1 MVKLSTACASGMNNE
16 FEGARASNGEDYDM
30 TRNIV
35 TRLNS
40 MVNSCTPQQ
49 DLSECCIYKV
59 PNLLRNVKPEA
70 YTPQLISIGPLH
82 HGDAKLEIM
91 KREKLICFR
100 EFKGNRMSDERI
112 IDLVNI
118 IRNKEKNIRQ
128 YYSKNFNEIG
138 SMDFILM
145 ILLDAVFIIEFIRES
160 NGDGEIYDEVIS
172 ALQELPSFPFLRL
185 ATSHLGKYGISDE
198 VHNDPKVQRSRHFT
212 DLLRNLMLDG
222 VNVRR
227 FTFDNIKLKYSAV
240 MLRKAGVRFRVARK
254 ECLLNIRFEKGEL
267 EIPCLEVD
275 YSFERFVRNIMAL
288 EQCYKPFEAYICS
301 YIKFL
306 DHLINSAEDVDLLV
320 GKGIILHWLGDDAAL
335 SNMIN
340 KLNEN
345 IGDTSAYYDDICKNM
360 NLHYEN
366 RWNRLKATLE
376 LGYFAHVWRGT
387 GTVVA
392 AILLILTLIQTITSV
407 KSNRPRASCTN
418 LEFSRL
424 KPSSSAALELPF
436 SAEEITAA
444 VRDCDG
450 NKAPGPDGINFLF
463 IKKAWNIIGEDI
475 IQMVDEF
482 YRTNLL
488 PAVCG

>member
-1 MVKLSTACASGMNNE
+1 MRVDKVRGSLLGTISIQRVSTDLPQVLS
-16 FEGARASNGEDYDM
+16 D
-30 TRNIV
+30 
-35 TRLNS
+35 
-40 MVNSCTPQQ
+40 
-49 DLSECCIYKV
+49 CCIYKV

-82 HGDAKLEIM
+82 HGNAKLEIM
-91 KREKLICFR
+91 ESKKWICFS
-100 EFKGNRMSDERI
+100 EFKRNRMSDERI
-112 IDLVNI
+112 MDLVNI

-138 SMDFILM
+138 SRDFIEM
-145 ILLDAVFIIEFIRES
+145 ILLDAVFIIEFIKES
-160 NGDGEIYDEVIS
+160 NDVEDGPKNFEPWMMSDIKEDLELLENQLPFFIIEEIYDEVNR
-172 ALQELPSFPFLRL
+172 ARQELPSIPLLRL
-185 ATSHLGKYGISDE
+185 ATFHFGKYAFPE
-198 VHNDPKVQRSRHFT
+198 VVNTDPKVEGSRHFT

-222 VNVRR
+222 VTERS
-227 FTFDNIKLKYSAV
+227 FTFDTIKLKYSAV
-240 MLRKAGVRFRVARK
+240 MLRKAGVRFRVAK
-254 ECLLNIRFEKGEL
+254 EKCMLNIRFEKGVL
-267 EIPCLEVD
+267 EIPRVEID
-275 YSFERFVRNIMAL
+275 YSSERFVRNIMAL
-288 EQCYKPFEAYICS
+288 EQCYKPFEAYICN

-306 DHLINSAEDVDLLV
+306 DNLINSAEDVDLLV

-407 KSNRPRASCTN
+407 KSV
-418 LEFSRL
+418 F
-424 KPSSSAALELPF
+424 
-436 SAEEITAA
+436 
-444 VRDCDG
+444 
-450 NKAPGPDGINFLF
+450 
-463 IKKAWNIIGEDI
+463 
-475 IQMVDEF
+475 
-482 YRTNLL
+482 
-488 PAVCG
+488 

>member
-1 MVKLSTACASGMNNE
+1 M
-16 FEGARASNGEDYDM
+16 ASNGEDYDM

-40 MVNSCTPQQ
+40 MVDSCAPLQG
-49 DLSECCIYKV
+49 LSECCIYKV

-82 HGDAKLEIM
+82 YGDAKLQIM
-91 KREKLICFR
+91 QRKKLICFR

-112 IDLVNI
+112 MDLVKI

-128 YYSKNFNEIG
+128 YYSKNFDKIG
-138 SMDFILM
+138 SMDFIEM

-160 NGDGEIYDEVIS
+160 NDFEDGPKNLEPWMMSDIKEDLKLLENQLPFFIIQEIYDEVDR
-172 ALQELPSFPFLRL
+172 ARQEFPSIPFLRL
-185 ATSHLGKYGISDE
+185 ATFHFGKYTFSQG
-198 VHNDPKVQRSRHFT
+198 VNNDPKVKESRHLT
-212 DLLRNLMLDG
+212 DLLRNLMHNG
-222 VNVRR
+222 VIKRP

-240 MLRKAGVRFRVARK
+240 MLRKAGVRFRVAK
-254 ECLLNIRFEKGEL
+254 EKCLLNIRFEKGVL
-267 EIPCLEVD
+267 EIPRLEVD

-320 GKGIILHWLGDDAAL
+320 EKGIILHWLGDDAAL
-335 SNMIN
+335 SSMIN

-366 RWNRLKATLE
+366 RCNRLMATLE
-376 LGYFAHVWRGT
+376 LVYFAHVWRGT
-387 GTVVA
+387 GTVAA
-392 AILLILTLIQTITSV
+392 AILLILTLIQTIISLKSV
-407 KSNRPRASCTN
+407 
-418 LEFSRL
+418 F
-424 KPSSSAALELPF
+424 
-436 SAEEITAA
+436 
-444 VRDCDG
+444 
-450 NKAPGPDGINFLF
+450 
-463 IKKAWNIIGEDI
+463 
-475 IQMVDEF
+475 
-482 YRTNLL
+482 
-488 PAVCG
+488 